1 VYLARLVT
9 ISRAEQ
15 IPEQFKGFLTFQ
27 ADLEGHEISKKEKVA
42 LLVIEGTSCYV
53 PVFLDRLKE
62 IREIEE
68 RLAEQQAEMNEETR
82 SVLAKDIS

>member
-1 VYLARLVT
+1 MYLARLVT
-9 ISRAEQ
+9 ISTVEQ
-15 IPEQFKGFLTFQ
+15 MPEQFQGFLNFQ
-27 ADLEGHEISKKEKVA
+27 ANLEGHEASKKEKVA

-82 SVLAKDIS
+82 SVLAKNMS